1 VNDFTMRL
9 VLADNKRF
17 DLFGP
22 ADITKET
29 TEAIVNAANSSLL
42 GGGGVDGAI
51 HRAGGPAILEEC
63 KRIVAEIHNL
73 PQGKAVLTTGGRLP
87 AKYVVH
93 TVGPVY
99 FGKKSEAQV
108 LASCYRES
116 IRVADEHGIRTI
128 AFPAIS
134 TGAFG
139 YPLKEA
145 ALIAIP
151 ETLKCLATTTH
162 LAHIRFA
169 MFDQH
174 SLRVYTNVAER
185 LYKSGTIRPLQ
196 IERAPHEKEIDGREL
211 EDEQNSR

>member
-1 VNDFTMRL
+1 
-9 VLADNKRF
+9 
-17 DLFGP
+17 
-22 ADITKET
+22 
-29 TEAIVNAANSSLL
+29 
-42 GGGGVDGAI
+42 
-51 HRAGGPAILEEC
+51 
-63 KRIVAEIHNL
+63 
-73 PQGKAVLTTGGRLP
+73 
-87 AKYVVH
+87 
-93 TVGPVY
+93 VY
-99 FGKKSEAQV
+99 FGKKSDAQV

-128 AFPAIS
+128 TFPAIS